1 MPLYQLLE
9 FPTTF
14 AALGLLVAL
23 VGAGALVQRHR
34 PLAVSLFLAGYVLL
48 VAALI
53 RIDPTFTVPDAF
65 VFVFGALLAAL
76 WILGSW
82 LRAQSAMRVI
92 CPAPQRRS
100 VLFTPTNG

>member
-1 MPLYQLLE
+1 MLE
-9 FPTTF
+9 FPTAF

-23 VGAGALVQRHR
+23 IGAGALVQRHR

-65 VFVFGALLAAL
+65 VFVFVFGALLAAL